1 MNGDSF
7 AHSTNL
13 LVTILYETW
22 ELDMNKGWPLF
33 SESPSLVETV
43 ALLFVREG
51 KGGCSQ
57 GQAKRRASLP
67 NTDLSI
73 CISVCLNSLP
83 GWKGQ
88 GSSAGL

>member
-43 ALLFVREG
+43 ALLCGQRGEG
-51 KGGCSQ
+51 W
-57 GQAKRRASLP
+57 
-67 NTDLSI
+67 
-73 CISVCLNSLP
+73 VLP
-83 GWKGQ
+83 GPGKTEGL
-88 GSSAGL
+88 SSKHRFEHLYLSLFE